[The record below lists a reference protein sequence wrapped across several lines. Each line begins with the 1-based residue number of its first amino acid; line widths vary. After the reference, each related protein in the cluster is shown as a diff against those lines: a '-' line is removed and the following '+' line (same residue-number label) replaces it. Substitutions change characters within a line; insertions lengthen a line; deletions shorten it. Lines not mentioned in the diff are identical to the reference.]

1 MKKTNSRSS
10 NPESENYECLKNLQN
25 NRWLSWR
32 QIPSKEE
39 LLQRVIS
46 PTCGAHI
53 SLNTWWLRGGQGLR
67 TYKHMHLLTRVYGK
81 YAALRGLLVYSV
93 TPQDRLHHYTYF
105 ELHNALFSMHR
116 LDNSHF
122 QRLSTLV
129 HFHSRIITITV
140 TRNVTKYTYLE
151 QDNHRLLW
159 LFCRFI
165 LHYSSNCNNRG
176 ICLGN
181 SHLENS
187 QP

>member
-1 MKKTNSRSS
+1 
-10 NPESENYECLKNLQN
+10 
-25 NRWLSWR
+25 
-32 QIPSKEE
+32 
-39 LLQRVIS
+39 
-46 PTCGAHI
+46 
-53 SLNTWWLRGGQGLR
+53 
-67 TYKHMHLLTRVYGK
+67 MHLLTRVYGK

-93 TPQDRLHHYTYF
+93 TSLYF

-181 SHLENS
+181 SHHWRILNPRHDGVPKLT
-187 QP
+187 QLTFGCNCPLQLD